1 MTPLIFRA
9 IRWPACAS
17 KVSHAFSPAECVA
30 IVTGL
35 PPGTIAYVWSAIAVT
50 LCVSDEV
57 PALAVTVRLT
67 APADGV
73 KVAV

>member
-9 IRWPACAS
+9 TRWSAWAS
-17 KVSHAFSPAECVA
+17 NVSHAFSPAECVA

-35 PPGTIAYVWSAIAVT
+35 PPGTIAYVWSAIADT
-50 LCVSDEV
+50 LCVSVAVPEV
-57 PALAVTVRLT
+57 AVTLRLT
-67 APADGV
+67 APAEGV